1 MNNCL
6 NNYEDF
12 RYFKNVLFLWIF
24 RIRELYYMFFKF
36 ILVKL
41 D

>member
-6 NNYEDF
+6 NNYEDL
-12 RYFKNVLFLWIF
+12 RYSKNVSFLWIF
-24 RIRELYYMFFKF
+24 RTRELHYMPSKF
-36 ILVKL
+36 TLAKL